1 MRTLVAA
8 GNVPRLSQLSG
19 SGGFADERMNAAL
32 GHAAFDY
39 IESRWGRASI
49 RRFID
54 ALIVRR
60 VDKAQDA
67 VFDLTPAE
75 FDTVFQQY
83 ARSRFYDSRSLTLR
97 RAGYRTMRPR
107 P

>member
-1 MRTLVAA
+1 
-8 GNVPRLSQLSG
+8 
-19 SGGFADERMNAAL
+19 MNAAL

-83 ARSRFYDSRSLTLR
+83 ARSRFYDSRSLTVR